1 MSNDI
6 DNVTP
11 KGVLL
16 VVSGPSGAGKGTI
29 CQMLRDQLPDLGY
42 SISVTTRAPRT
53 GEVDGESYFFKT
65 IPEVK
70 QMIEKGELLEYA
82 EVYGNYYGTLR
93 SEAEKIVNSGRD
105 LILEIEV
112 DGAGQIKKLLGDECT
127 AVMLIAPDHK
137 ELERRLRGRGTD
149 SEEAILNRLATARK
163 EISLAPMYDYIVV
176 NENGKVEEC
185 AENIVA
191 IIKAERQKYSRRE
204 DFISHYFD

>member
-1 MSNDI
+1 MN
-6 DNVTP
+6 
-11 KGVLL
+11 KGIVI
-16 VVSGPSGAGKGTI
+16 VISGPSGSGKGTVVE
-29 CQMLRDQLPDLGY
+29 QLRKIYPNAGV
-42 SISVTTRAPRT
+42 SVAATTRQKRT
-53 GEVDGESYFFKT
+53 GEVDGVHYHYKSREEFEKLIESG
-65 IPEVK
+65 EV
-70 QMIEKGELLEYA
+70 LEHTTYN
-82 EVYGNYYGTLR
+82 GNYYGTLR

-137 ELERRLRGRGTD
+137 ELESRLRGRGTD
-149 SEEAILNRLATARK
+149 TEEAILNRLATARK

>member
-1 MSNDI
+1 MRRKAMN
-6 DNVTP
+6 
-11 KGVLL
+11 KGIVI
-16 VVSGPSGAGKGTI
+16 VISGPSGSGKGTVVE
-29 CQMLRDQLPDLGY
+29 QLRKIYPNAGV
-42 SISVTTRAPRT
+42 SVSATTRQKRT
-53 GEVDGESYFFKT
+53 GEVDGVHYHYKSREEFEKLIESG
-65 IPEVK
+65 EV
-70 QMIEKGELLEYA
+70 LEHTTYN
-82 EVYGNYYGTLR
+82 GNYYGTLR

-127 AVMLIAPDHK
+127 AVMLIAPDYA

-176 NENGKVEEC
+176 NENGKAEEC

>member
-1 MSNDI
+1 MN
-6 DNVTP
+6 
-11 KGVLL
+11 KGIVI
-16 VVSGPSGAGKGTI
+16 VISGPSGSGKSTVVEQLRKIYPNAGV
-29 CQMLRDQLPDLGY
+29 
-42 SISVTTRAPRT
+42 SVSATTRQKRT
-53 GEVDGESYFFKT
+53 GEVDGVHYHYKSREEFEKLIESG
-65 IPEVK
+65 EV
-70 QMIEKGELLEYA
+70 LEHTTYN
-82 EVYGNYYGTLR
+82 GNYYGTLR

-149 SEEAILNRLATARK
+149 TEEAILNRLATARK

-191 IIKAERQKYSRRE
+191 IIKAECQKYSRRE
-204 DFISHYFD
+204 NFISHYFD

>member
-1 MSNDI
+1 MN
-6 DNVTP
+6 
-11 KGVLL
+11 KGIVI
-16 VVSGPSGAGKGTI
+16 VISGPSGSGKGTVVE
-29 CQMLRDQLPDLGY
+29 QLRKIYPNAGV
-42 SISVTTRAPRT
+42 SVSATTRQKRT
-53 GEVDGESYFFKT
+53 GEVDGVHYHYKSREEFEKL
-65 IPEVK
+65 IEIGEV
-70 QMIEKGELLEYA
+70 LEHTTYN
-82 EVYGNYYGTLR
+82 GNYYGTLR

-149 SEEAILNRLATARK
+149 TEEAILNRLATARK
-163 EISLAPMYDYIVV
+163 EINLAPMYDYIVV

>member
-1 MSNDI
+1 MRRKAMN
-6 DNVTP
+6 
-11 KGVLL
+11 KGIVI
-16 VVSGPSGAGKGTI
+16 VISGPSGSGKGTVVE
-29 CQMLRDQLPDLGY
+29 QLRKIYPNAGV
-42 SISVTTRAPRT
+42 SVSATTRQKRT
-53 GEVDGESYFFKT
+53 GEVDGVHYHYKSREEFEKLIESG
-65 IPEVK
+65 EV
-70 QMIEKGELLEYA
+70 LEHTTYN
-82 EVYGNYYGTLR
+82 GNYYGTLR

-112 DGAGQIKKLLGDECT
+112 DGAGQIKKLLGDKCT
-127 AVMLIAPDHK
+127 AVMLIAPDYA

>member
-1 MSNDI
+1 MRRKAMN
-6 DNVTP
+6 
-11 KGVLL
+11 KGIVI
-16 VVSGPSGAGKGTI
+16 VISGQSGSGKGTVVE
-29 CQMLRDQLPDLGY
+29 QLRKIYPNAGV
-42 SISVTTRAPRT
+42 SVSATTRQKRT
-53 GEVDGESYFFKT
+53 GEVDGVHYHYKSREEFEKLIESG
-65 IPEVK
+65 EV
-70 QMIEKGELLEYA
+70 LEHTTYN
-82 EVYGNYYGTLR
+82 GNYYGTLR

-127 AVMLIAPDHK
+127 AVMLIAPDYA

>member
-1 MSNDI
+1 MRRKAMN
-6 DNVTP
+6 
-11 KGVLL
+11 KGIVI
-16 VVSGPSGAGKGTI
+16 VISGPSGSGKGTVVE
-29 CQMLRDQLPDLGY
+29 QLRKIYPNAGV
-42 SISVTTRAPRT
+42 SVSATTRQKRT
-53 GEVDGESYFFKT
+53 GEVDGVHYHYKSREEFEKLIESG
-65 IPEVK
+65 EV
-70 QMIEKGELLEYA
+70 LEHTTYN
-82 EVYGNYYGTLR
+82 GNYYGTLR

-204 DFISHYFD
+204 NFISHYFD

>member
-1 MSNDI
+1 MRRKAMN
-6 DNVTP
+6 
-11 KGVLL
+11 KGIVI
-16 VVSGPSGAGKGTI
+16 VISGPSGSGKGTVVE
-29 CQMLRDQLPDLGY
+29 QLRKMYPNAGV
-42 SISVTTRAPRT
+42 SVSATTRQKRT
-53 GEVDGESYFFKT
+53 GEVDGVHYHYKSREEFEKLIESG
-65 IPEVK
+65 EV
-70 QMIEKGELLEYA
+70 LEHTTYN
-82 EVYGNYYGTLR
+82 GNYYGTLR

-127 AVMLIAPDHK
+127 AVMLIAPDYA

>member
-1 MSNDI
+1 MN
-6 DNVTP
+6 
-11 KGVLL
+11 KGIVI
-16 VVSGPSGAGKGTI
+16 VISGPSGSGKGTVVE
-29 CQMLRDQLPDLGY
+29 QLRKIYPNAGV
-42 SISVTTRAPRT
+42 SVSATTRQKRT
-53 GEVDGESYFFKT
+53 GEIDGVHYHYKSREEFEKL
-65 IPEVK
+65 IENGEV
-70 QMIEKGELLEYA
+70 LEHTTYN
-82 EVYGNYYGTLR
+82 GNYYGTLR

-127 AVMLIAPDHK
+127 AVMLIAPDHT

-176 NENGKVEEC
+176 NETGKIEEC

>member
-1 MSNDI
+1 MN
-6 DNVTP
+6 
-11 KGVLL
+11 KGIVI
-16 VVSGPSGAGKGTI
+16 VISGPSGSGKGTVVE
-29 CQMLRDQLPDLGY
+29 QLCKIYPNAGV
-42 SISVTTRAPRT
+42 SVSATTRQKRT
-53 GEVDGESYFFKT
+53 GEVDGVHYHYKSREEFEKLIESG
-65 IPEVK
+65 EV
-70 QMIEKGELLEYA
+70 LEHTTYN
-82 EVYGNYYGTLR
+82 GNYYGTLR

-112 DGAGQIKKLLGDECT
+112 DGAGQVKKLLGDECT
-127 AVMLIAPDHK
+127 AVMLIAPDYA

>member
-1 MSNDI
+1 MRRKAMN
-6 DNVTP
+6 
-11 KGVLL
+11 KGIVI
-16 VVSGPSGAGKGTI
+16 VISGPSGSGKGTVVE
-29 CQMLRDQLPDLGY
+29 QLRKIYPNAGV
-42 SISVTTRAPRT
+42 SVSATTRQKRT
-53 GEVDGESYFFKT
+53 GEVDGVHYHYKSREEFEKLIESG
-65 IPEVK
+65 EV
-70 QMIEKGELLEYA
+70 LEHTTYN
-82 EVYGNYYGTLR
+82 GNYYGTLR

-149 SEEAILNRLATARK
+149 TEEAILNRLATARK

-176 NENGKVEEC
+176 NENSKAEEC

>member
-1 MSNDI
+1 MN
-6 DNVTP
+6 
-11 KGVLL
+11 KGIVI
-16 VVSGPSGAGKGTI
+16 VISGPSGSGKGTVVE
-29 CQMLRDQLPDLGY
+29 QLRKIYPNAGV
-42 SISVTTRAPRT
+42 SVSATTRQKRT
-53 GEVDGESYFFKT
+53 GEVDGVHYHYKSREEFEKLIESG
-65 IPEVK
+65 EV
-70 QMIEKGELLEYA
+70 LEHTTYN
-82 EVYGNYYGTLR
+82 GNYYGTLR

-185 AENIVA
+185 ADNIVA

>member
-1 MSNDI
+1 MN
-6 DNVTP
+6 
-11 KGVLL
+11 KGIVI
-16 VVSGPSGAGKGTI
+16 VISGPSGSGKGTVVE
-29 CQMLRDQLPDLGY
+29 QLRKIYPNAGV
-42 SISVTTRAPRT
+42 SVSATTRQKRT
-53 GEVDGESYFFKT
+53 GEVDGVHYHYKSREEFEKLIESG
-65 IPEVK
+65 EV
-70 QMIEKGELLEYA
+70 LEHTTYN
-82 EVYGNYYGTLR
+82 GNYYGTLR

-127 AVMLIAPDHK
+127 AVMLIAPDYA

-149 SEEAILNRLATARK
+149 SEEAILNRLATERK

>member
-1 MSNDI
+1 MN
-6 DNVTP
+6 
-11 KGVLL
+11 KGIVI
-16 VVSGPSGAGKGTI
+16 VISGPSGSGKGTVVE
-29 CQMLRDQLPDLGY
+29 QLRKIYPNAGV
-42 SISVTTRAPRT
+42 SVSATTRQKRT
-53 GEVDGESYFFKT
+53 GEVDGVHYHYKSREEFEKLIESG
-65 IPEVK
+65 EV
-70 QMIEKGELLEYA
+70 LEHTTYN
-82 EVYGNYYGTLR
+82 GNYYGTLR

-112 DGAGQIKKLLGDECT
+112 DGAGQIKKLLGDKCT

-149 SEEAILNRLATARK
+149 TEEAILNRLATARK

>member
-1 MSNDI
+1 MN
-6 DNVTP
+6 
-11 KGVLL
+11 KGIVI
-16 VVSGPSGAGKGTI
+16 VISGPSGSGKGTVVE
-29 CQMLRDQLPDLGY
+29 QLRKIYPNAGV
-42 SISVTTRAPRT
+42 SVSATTRQKRT
-53 GEVDGESYFFKT
+53 GEVDGVHYHYKSREEFEKLIESG
-65 IPEVK
+65 EV
-70 QMIEKGELLEYA
+70 LEHTTYN
-82 EVYGNYYGTLR
+82 GNYYGTLR

-127 AVMLIAPDHK
+127 AVMLIAPDYA

-176 NENGKVEEC
+176 NENGKAEEC

>member
-1 MSNDI
+1 MRRKAMN
-6 DNVTP
+6 
-11 KGVLL
+11 KGIVI
-16 VVSGPSGAGKGTI
+16 VISGPSGSGKGTVVE
-29 CQMLRDQLPDLGY
+29 QLRKIYPNAGV
-42 SISVTTRAPRT
+42 SVSATTRQKRT
-53 GEVDGESYFFKT
+53 GEVDGVHYHYKSREEFEKLIESG
-65 IPEVK
+65 EV
-70 QMIEKGELLEYA
+70 LEHTTYN
-82 EVYGNYYGTLR
+82 GNYYGTLR

-127 AVMLIAPDHK
+127 AVMLIAPDYK

>member
-1 MSNDI
+1 MRRKAMN
-6 DNVTP
+6 
-11 KGVLL
+11 KGIVI
-16 VVSGPSGAGKGTI
+16 VISGPSGSGKGTVVE
-29 CQMLRDQLPDLGY
+29 QLRKIYPNAGV
-42 SISVTTRAPRT
+42 SVSATTRQKRT
-53 GEVDGESYFFKT
+53 GEVDGVHYHYKSREEFEKLIESG
-65 IPEVK
+65 EV
-70 QMIEKGELLEYA
+70 LEHTTYN
-82 EVYGNYYGTLR
+82 GNYYGTLR
-93 SEAEKIVNSGRD
+93 SEVEKIVNSGRD

-149 SEEAILNRLATARK
+149 TEEAILNRLATARK

-176 NENGKVEEC
+176 NENGKAEEC

>member
-1 MSNDI
+1 MRRKAMN
-6 DNVTP
+6 
-11 KGVLL
+11 KGIVI
-16 VVSGPSGAGKGTI
+16 VISGPSGSGKGTVVE
-29 CQMLRDQLPDLGY
+29 QLRKIYPNAGV
-42 SISVTTRAPRT
+42 SVSATTRQKRT
-53 GEVDGESYFFKT
+53 GEVDGVHYHYKSREEFEKLIESG
-65 IPEVK
+65 EV
-70 QMIEKGELLEYA
+70 LEHTTYN
-82 EVYGNYYGTLR
+82 GNYYGTLR

-176 NENGKVEEC
+176 NEIGKVEEC

>member
-1 MSNDI
+1 MRRKAMN
-6 DNVTP
+6 
-11 KGVLL
+11 KGIVI
-16 VVSGPSGAGKGTI
+16 VISGPSGSGKGTVVE
-29 CQMLRDQLPDLGY
+29 QLRKIYPNAGV
-42 SISVTTRAPRT
+42 SVSATTRQKRT
-53 GEVDGESYFFKT
+53 GEVDGVHYHYKSREEFEKLIESG
-65 IPEVK
+65 EV
-70 QMIEKGELLEYA
+70 LEHTTYN
-82 EVYGNYYGTLR
+82 GNYYGTLR

-112 DGAGQIKKLLGDECT
+112 DGAGQVKKLLGDECT
-127 AVMLIAPDHK
+127 AVMLIAPDYA

>member
-1 MSNDI
+1 MRRKTMN
-6 DNVTP
+6 
-11 KGVLL
+11 KGIVI
-16 VVSGPSGAGKGTI
+16 VISGPSGSGKGTVVE
-29 CQMLRDQLPDLGY
+29 QLRKIYPNAGV
-42 SISVTTRAPRT
+42 SVSATTRQMRQ
-53 GEVDGESYFFKT
+53 GEVDGVHYHYKSREEF
-65 IPEVK
+65 E
-70 QMIEKGELLEYA
+70 ELLENG
-82 EVYGNYYGTLR
+82 EVLEHTIYNGNYYGTLR

-127 AVMLIAPDHK
+127 AVMLIAPDYA

-176 NENGKVEEC
+176 NENGKIEEC

>member
-1 MSNDI
+1 MHYHRSREEFESSS
-6 DNVTP
+6 
-11 KGVLL
+11 KARVLEH
-16 VVSGPSGAGKGTI
+16 
-29 CQMLRDQLPDLGY
+29 
-42 SISVTTRAPRT
+42 TT
-53 GEVDGESYFFKT
+53 YN
-65 IPEVK
+65 
-70 QMIEKGELLEYA
+70 
-82 EVYGNYYGTLR
+82 GNYYGTLR

-185 AENIVA
+185 AENIV
-191 IIKAERQKYSRRE
+191 
-204 DFISHYFD
+204 

>member
-1 MSNDI
+1 MN
-6 DNVTP
+6 
-11 KGVLL
+11 KGL
-16 VVSGPSGAGKGTI
+16 VIVISGPSGSGKGTVVE
-29 CQMLRDQLPDLGY
+29 QLRKIYPNAGV
-42 SISVTTRAPRT
+42 SVSATTRQKRT
-53 GEVDGESYFFKT
+53 GEVDGVHYHYKSREEFEKLIESG
-65 IPEVK
+65 EV
-70 QMIEKGELLEYA
+70 LEHTTYN
-82 EVYGNYYGTLR
+82 GNYYGTLR

-127 AVMLIAPDHK
+127 AVMLIAPDYA

-176 NENGKVEEC
+176 NESGKVEEC

>member
-1 MSNDI
+1 MN
-6 DNVTP
+6 
-11 KGVLL
+11 KGIVI
-16 VVSGPSGAGKGTI
+16 VISGPSGSGKGTVVE
-29 CQMLRDQLPDLGY
+29 QLRKIYPNAGV
-42 SISVTTRAPRT
+42 SVSATPSKKST
-53 GEVDGESYFFKT
+53 GEVDGVHYHYKSREEFEKLIESG
-65 IPEVK
+65 EV
-70 QMIEKGELLEYA
+70 LEHTTYN
-82 EVYGNYYGTLR
+82 GNYYGTLR